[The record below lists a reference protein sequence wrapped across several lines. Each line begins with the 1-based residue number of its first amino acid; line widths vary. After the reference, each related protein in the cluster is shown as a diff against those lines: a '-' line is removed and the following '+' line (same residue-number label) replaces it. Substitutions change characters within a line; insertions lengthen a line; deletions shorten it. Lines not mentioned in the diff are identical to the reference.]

1 MMNKNKR
8 RRDPRKTRLEWEQ
21 KAHELLAH
29 LIELYRAYHIKH
41 LLRSWI
47 TLLVILCIVGSI
59 SYYVI
64 SMVGQQA
71 VARTIK
77 TIRFE
82 SEGYIDQSEALTL
95 LGLTEESSIASID
108 STQLN
113 ELLKKHP
120 CIKQGSFSLE
130 LPDTIHIQIVE
141 RLPLC
146 YVEEEQAVLSG
157 ERVRHFV
164 CEDGYIFPNIE
175 AFYRAF
181 LNAPTWYV
189 KPSDYERFEVGARI
203 KLDAVKPVLE
213 TLTAVNAHELKDLP
227 PVREILRPKA
237 WKTQLILETGTEV
250 TMNVFDIKQQVER
263 LVKILQ
269 HARANRREVR
279 SINVIPKINPSVIYA
294 DEPKSPAGA
303 EVKT

>member
-1 MMNKNKR
+1 MNKNKR

-21 KAHELLAH
+21 RIHELIGR

-47 TLLVILCIVGSI
+47 TLLVILCIIGSI
-59 SYYVI
+59 GYYVA
-64 SMVGQQA
+64 SVVGKQA
-71 VARTIK
+71 VTHTIQ
-77 TIRFE
+77 TVRFE
-82 SEGYIDQSEALTL
+82 SEGYIDQSEALAL
-95 LGLTEESSIASID
+95 LGLTAQSSVASID
-108 STQLN
+108 SAKLN
-113 ELLKKHP
+113 ERLKNHP

-146 YVEEEQAVLSG
+146 YVEEQQAVLRG
-157 ERVRHFV
+157 TRVRHFV
-164 CEDGYIFPNIE
+164 CEDGYIIPNIE

-181 LNAPTWYV
+181 HNAPTWYV

-203 KLDAVKPVLE
+203 KPDSIKPVLE
-213 TLTAVNAHELKDLP
+213 TLTAVNVYELKDLP

-250 TMNVFDIKQQVER
+250 TMNVFDIKEQVER

-269 HARANRREVR
+269 HARVNRREVR

-294 DEPKSPAGA
+294 DEPKSPASA
-303 EVKT
+303 QEKP